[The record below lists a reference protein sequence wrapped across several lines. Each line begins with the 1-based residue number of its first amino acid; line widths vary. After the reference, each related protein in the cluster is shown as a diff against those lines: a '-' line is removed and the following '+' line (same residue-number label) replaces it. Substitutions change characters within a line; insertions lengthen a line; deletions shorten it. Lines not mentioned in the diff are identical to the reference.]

1 MPAIRAHVRN
11 SVTSLVMN
19 SLLNPISS
27 VSSAAPSFE
36 LSSVAFFGRSLAEY
50 ARFFPLDLHA
60 LRGRAVLDVAAGPS
74 AFTAE
79 ANRLGV
85 RATAVDPLYGCSADT
100 LAAHVRLDYARTL
113 AQMRA
118 KPGIFRM
125 KAFVSFDEAE
135 ADRRAA
141 AERFLADYEAGFL
154 DNRYVGGALPRLPFA
169 DGSFDLVLCA
179 HLLFIYER
187 LFDYAFHLAA
197 CRELVR
203 VSAGEV
209 RIHPVCGPD
218 GRPYREL
225 ARLCEDL
232 KNAGIAAEVVAV
244 DYEFFAGSN
253 STLVL
258 RRLTGNP
265 AACARRQGTSA
276 S

>member
-1 MPAIRAHVRN
+1 
-11 SVTSLVMN
+11 MN
-19 SLLNPISS
+19 SFLIPS
-27 VSSAAPSFE
+27 VSASSAVPSFE

-50 ARFFPLDLHA
+50 ARFFPLDLPVLH
-60 LRGRAVLDVAAGPS
+60 GRTVLDVAAGPS

-85 RATAVDPLYGCSADT
+85 RATAVDPLYGCSAET
-100 LAAHVRLDYARTL
+100 LSAHVRLDYARTV

-118 KPGIFRM
+118 KPGIFRL
-125 KAFVSFDEAE
+125 KSFQSLDEAE
-135 ADRRAA
+135 ADRRSA
-141 AERFLADYEAGFL
+141 AETFLADYEAGFL
-154 DNRYVGGALPRLPFA
+154 DNRYIGGALPRLPFA
-169 DGSFDLVLCA
+169 GASFDLVLCA

-203 VSAGEV
+203 VSKGEV

-225 ARLCEDL
+225 ERLRTDL
-232 KNAGIAAEVVAV
+232 GEAGIVSRVDRV
-244 DYEFFAGSN
+244 DYEFFHGSN

-258 RRLTGNP
+258 TRLGE
-265 AACARRQGTSA
+265 ACTVAP
-276 S
+276 

>member
-1 MPAIRAHVRN
+1 MNSLFIPSV
-11 SVTSLVMN
+11 SVTSE
-19 SLLNPISS
+19 SH
-27 VSSAAPSFE
+27 SFA

-50 ARFFPLDLHA
+50 ARFFPLDISA
-60 LRGRAVLDVAAGPS
+60 LRGRRVLDVAAGPS
-74 AFTAE
+74 SFAVE

-85 RATAVDPLYGCSADT
+85 RVTAVDPLYGCAPET
-100 LAAHVRLDYARTL
+100 LAVHVRLDYARTL

-118 KPGIFRM
+118 KPELFRL
-125 KAFVSFDEAE
+125 KSFQSLDEAE
-135 ADRRAA
+135 SDRRAA
-141 AERFLADYEAGFL
+141 AEMFLADYEAGFL

-169 DGSFDLVLCA
+169 DTSFEMVLCA

-203 VSAGEV
+203 VCDGEV

-225 ARLCEDL
+225 DRLRAELADE
-232 KNAGIAAEVVAV
+232 GILSRVERV
-244 DYEFFAGSN
+244 DYEFFRGSG

-258 RRLTGNP
+258 TRRG
-265 AACARRQGTSA
+265 AACTVVA
-276 S
+276 

>member
-1 MPAIRAHVRN
+1 
-11 SVTSLVMN
+11 MN
-19 SLLNPISS
+19 SLLTPS
-27 VSSAAPSFE
+27 VSESSSSPAFT
-36 LSSVAFFGRSLAEY
+36 LSSVAFFGRSLVEY

-60 LRGRAVLDVAAGPS
+60 LRGRSVLDVAAGPS

-85 RATAVDPLYGCSADT
+85 RATAVDPLYGCSPEA
-100 LAAHVRLDYARTL
+100 LVAHVRLDYTRTF

-118 KPGIFRM
+118 KPELFRL
-125 KAFVSFDEAE
+125 KSFASLDEAE
-135 ADRRAA
+135 VDRRAA

-154 DNRYVGGALPRLPFA
+154 DNRYVGGALPQLPFA
-169 DGSFDLVLCA
+169 DASFDVVLCA

-187 LFDYAFHLAA
+187 LFDYEFHLAA

-203 VSAGEV
+203 VSKGEI

-232 KNAGIAAEVVAV
+232 RTTGIGSRVVSV

-258 RRLTGNP
+258 RRFPGNA
-265 AACARRQGTSA
+265 AACSEL
-276 S
+276 

>member
-1 MPAIRAHVRN
+1 
-11 SVTSLVMN
+11 MN
-19 SLLNPISS
+19 SLLIPSVS
-27 VSSAAPSFE
+27 VSSASPSFA

-50 ARFFPLDLHA
+50 ARFFPLDPAA
-60 LRGRAVLDVAAGPS
+60 LRGRRVLDVAAGPS
-74 AFTAE
+74 SFAAE
-79 ANRLGV
+79 ANRFGV
-85 RATAVDPLYGCSADT
+85 RVTAVDPLYGCSPET

-118 KPGIFRM
+118 KPELFRL
-125 KAFVSFDEAE
+125 KSFRSLDEAE
-135 ADRRAA
+135 VDRRAA
-141 AERFLADYEAGFL
+141 AEMFLADYEAGFL

-169 DGSFDLVLCA
+169 DESFDTVLCA

-203 VSAGEV
+203 VCSGEV

-225 ARLCEDL
+225 GRLRAELADE
-232 KNAGIAAEVVAV
+232 GILSRVERV
-244 DYEFFAGSN
+244 DYEFFRGSG

-258 RRLTGNP
+258 TRRG
-265 AACARRQGTSA
+265 AACTFAA
-276 S
+276 

>member
-1 MPAIRAHVRN
+1 
-11 SVTSLVMN
+11 MN
-19 SLLNPISS
+19 SLLTPS
-27 VSSAAPSFE
+27 VSVSPASPSFE
-36 LSSVAFFGRSLAEY
+36 LSSVAFFGRSLVEY
-50 ARFFPLDLHA
+50 ARFFPLDLA
-60 LRGRAVLDVAAGPS
+60 VLRGRTVLDVAAGPS

-118 KPGIFRM
+118 KPGIFRL
-125 KAFVSFDEAE
+125 KSFASIDEAE
-135 ADRRAA
+135 SDRRTA
-141 AERFLADYEAGFL
+141 AETFLADYEAGFL

-169 DGSFDLVLCA
+169 DASFDTVLCA

-187 LFDYAFHLAA
+187 LFDYSFHLAA

-203 VSAGEV
+203 VSKGEV

-232 KNAGIAAEVVAV
+232 KKTGIGSRVVPV
-244 DYEFFAGSN
+244 DYEFFSGST

-258 RRLTGNP
+258 HRFEGNA
-265 AACARRQGTSA
+265 AACAEL
-276 S
+276 